1 MDKKRHHPANAG
13 TRCPYIYIIIR
24 VEIRDDKT
32 DEVIHVYETD
42 LADSMKRRVFAEQM
56 SEAYAA
62 GQISIVSPI
71 RVQKRLP
78 V

>member
-1 MDKKRHHPANAG
+1 MNKKRHHPADAG
-13 TRCPYIYIIIR
+13 TPDPYIYMVIR

-71 RVQKRLP
+71 RVQRRLS
-78 V
+78 